1 MFHTNQHLIINRMK
15 KCILFIAIVVLMAS
29 CNQAKQIAYFKE
41 PDTKGTT
48 LGKASFDARIKPKDM
63 LSISVVSSEPEASRR
78 YNLFA
83 PQQAG
88 ETVTSLYS
96 QPTLQNYLVGNDGV
110 INFPSLGIISVKG
123 ISTKELE
130 ELLSKKLKPYFS
142 QEMPVITIR
151 IVNFSIN
158 VLGEVNRP
166 GKYETTNEQITLL
179 QALALASDMTI
190 YGRRDN
196 VKVIR
201 VDSEGVRRVF
211 KVNLNDN
218 SLFNSPAYFLEQ
230 NDVIYVEPNKSKSK
244 SSKYGTAESYLIST
258 VSVGISLVTM
268 LATIISITRQN
279 R

>member
-1 MFHTNQHLIINRMK
+1 MK

-29 CNQAKQIAYFKE
+29 CNQVKQIAYFKE

-96 QPTLQNYLVGNDGV
+96 QPTLQNYLVGNDGI
-110 INFPSLGIISVKG
+110 INFPSLGDISVKG
-123 ISTKELE
+123 ISTAELE

-201 VDSEGVRRVF
+201 VDSEGVRRIF